1 MPGSTD
7 RLNNKYREIIATHSD
22 LIRNMCVARSRG
34 DEVLTRDLIHECYL
48 AIWNRLGGLRE
59 DSHMGEKR
67 MWVVWQCRSV
77 FLRQKSKKIKSL
89 MTIMGGDLVDQA
101 ANGYET
107 NSNSELIQEL
117 SADLSSHEHELLNLI
132 LQGYN
137 TSEMADIMGIKAA
150 SVSVERNRI
159 IKKMRLRA
167 EKNGKR

>member
-1 MPGSTD
+1 
-7 RLNNKYREIIATHSD
+7 
-22 LIRNMCVARSRG
+22 
-34 DEVLTRDLIHECYL
+34 
-48 AIWNRLGGLRE
+48 
-59 DSHMGEKR
+59 
-67 MWVVWQCRSV
+67 
-77 FLRQKSKKIKSL
+77 

-117 SADLSSHEHELLNLI
+117 AADLSSHEHELLNLI

-137 TSEMADIMGIKAA
+137 TSEMADMMGIKAA

>member
-1 MPGSTD
+1 
-7 RLNNKYREIIATHSD
+7 
-22 LIRNMCVARSRG
+22 
-34 DEVLTRDLIHECYL
+34 
-48 AIWNRLGGLRE
+48 
-59 DSHMGEKR
+59 
-67 MWVVWQCRSV
+67 
-77 FLRQKSKKIKSL
+77 

-117 SADLSSHEHELLNLI
+117 AADLSSHEHELLNLI

>member
-1 MPGSTD
+1 
-7 RLNNKYREIIATHSD
+7 
-22 LIRNMCVARSRG
+22 
-34 DEVLTRDLIHECYL
+34 
-48 AIWNRLGGLRE
+48 
-59 DSHMGEKR
+59 
-67 MWVVWQCRSV
+67 
-77 FLRQKSKKIKSL
+77 
-89 MTIMGGDLVDQA
+89 MTIMGGDLVDQS

-117 SADLSSHEHELLNLI
+117 AADLSSHEHELLNLI

>member
-1 MPGSTD
+1 
-7 RLNNKYREIIATHSD
+7 
-22 LIRNMCVARSRG
+22 
-34 DEVLTRDLIHECYL
+34 
-48 AIWNRLGGLRE
+48 
-59 DSHMGEKR
+59 
-67 MWVVWQCRSV
+67 
-77 FLRQKSKKIKSL
+77 

-117 SADLSSHEHELLNLI
+117 AADLSSHEHELLNLI

-137 TSEMADIMGIKAA
+137 TSEIADIMGIKAA